1 MKSYEKFLQF
11 NGRYIYFKE
20 VNGEFYIAIKPI
32 CEILNVD
39 YSRQLRT
46 MKSDEILSLVWSLE
60 TIPDKRNRPQ
70 DMVCLPEKYIYGW
83 IFSIKSNSQELKEY
97 KKQCYDILFS
107 HFNGLILGRKK
118 ILQQRA
124 NKQYQMAKLEREL
137 MKNPQYMQLLELKH
151 ENLILNKQ
159 LRNIDNETLENSP
172 NLFNL

>member
-1 MKSYEKFLQF
+1 MSQKFLQF
-11 NGRYIYFKE
+11 NDRTIYFKE
-20 VNGEFYIAIKPI
+20 INGEYYIAIKPI

-70 DMVCLPEKYIYGW
+70 NMVCLPERYIYGW
-83 IFSIKSNSQELKEY
+83 LFSIKSNSKELKEY

-124 NKQYQMAKLEREL
+124 NKQYQMAKLEKEL
-137 MKNPQYMQLLELKH
+137 MKNPMYMQFLELKH
-151 ENLILNKQ
+151 DNQILNKQ
-159 LRNIDNETLENSP
+159 LKNIDHETLEETP
-172 NLFNL
+172 NLFNS